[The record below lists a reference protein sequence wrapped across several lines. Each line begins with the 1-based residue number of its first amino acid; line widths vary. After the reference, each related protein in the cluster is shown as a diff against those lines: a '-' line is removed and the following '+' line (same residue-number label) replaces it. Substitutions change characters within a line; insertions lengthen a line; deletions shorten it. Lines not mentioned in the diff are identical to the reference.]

1 MYDNI
6 PATKLTMISFEELG
20 IGSGEMGGFTGIQ
33 RYSKSRTSE
42 LMDRKAIN
50 GLVGLAKT
58 SKMVKISPSTIVEKY
73 FQMDNLIEVV

>member
-6 PATKLTMISFEELG
+6 PATKLTMISFEESG

-58 SKMVKISPSTIVEKY
+58 SKMVKISQVKLLKNTFK
-73 FQMDNLIEVV
+73 

>member
-6 PATKLTMISFEELG
+6 PATKSTMISFEELG

-33 RYSKSRTSE
+33 RYSKSKTSE

-50 GLVGLAKT
+50 GLVGLEKT
-58 SKMVKISPSTIVEKY
+58 SKITVTGSADFGFIPDNSTT
-73 FQMDNLIEVV
+73 

>member
-33 RYSKSRTSE
+33 RYSKSRNSE

-58 SKMVKISPSTIVEKY
+58 SKMVKISQVKLLKNTFKRIILLKW
-73 FQMDNLIEVV
+73 F

>member
-20 IGSGEMGGFTGIQ
+20 IGSGEIGGFTGIQ

-42 LMDRKAIN
+42 EMDEIALNGPVLMYDLLK
-50 GLVGLAKT
+50 
-58 SKMVKISPSTIVEKY
+58 P
-73 FQMDNLIEVV
+73 

>member
-20 IGSGEMGGFTGIQ
+20 IGLGEIGGFSGIQ

-42 LMDRKAIN
+42 VMGRKAKVIT
-50 GLVGLAKT
+50 K
-58 SKMVKISPSTIVEKY
+58 
-73 FQMDNLIEVV
+73 